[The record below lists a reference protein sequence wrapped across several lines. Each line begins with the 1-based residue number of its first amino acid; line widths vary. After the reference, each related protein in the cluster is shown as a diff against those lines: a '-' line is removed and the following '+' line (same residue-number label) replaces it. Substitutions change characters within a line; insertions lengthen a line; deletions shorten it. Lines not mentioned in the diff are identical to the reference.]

1 MERFDEVA
9 AGVRALRV
17 TLSKGNITLRVTQGS
32 AWSIDYDDA
41 RKGDALEVERDG
53 DTLRVRQRRGGDLDL
68 RLTAPPELENIDLR
82 VGAGRVEVE
91 GAHGHIHLDSGSG
104 AVALRGAGGAATL
117 KTGNGDVDVDGFD
130 GELTAASGNGR
141 VCVAGLGGQA
151 TLRTANGRVEVRD
164 SNGSVEAHNGNGD
177 VALAR
182 VGGKS
187 ELHTAHGAIVVESPR
202 DLATRATTA
211 MGAIRVVDGAVR
223 DLRLKSHVGEVRCSA
238 ALAAGRHE
246 LETSMG
252 AIVLELPANIAARV
266 DAQTAFGAVHSDFPL
281 VRVGRSGP
289 MGFGGVRMVG
299 SIGAADPAIDIS
311 LRSSKGSLTL
321 RSRSGAPPRPPI
333 VERPPTPPVQPRQ
346 PEQGTTLQ
354 VLEALARG
362 EITPAEAED
371 LLSQRV

>member
-141 VCVAGLGGQA
+141 VRVAGLGGQA

-164 SNGSVEAHNGNGD
+164 STGSVEAHNGNGD

-333 VERPPTPPVQPRQ
+333 VEQPPTPPVQPRQ

>member
-9 AGVRALRV
+9 AGVRELHV
-17 TLSKGNITLRVTQGS
+17 TLGKGNITLRVAQGNV
-32 AWSIDYDDA
+32 WSLNYDDA

-53 DTLRVRQRRGGDLDL
+53 DTLRVRQRPGGRRDV
-68 RLTAPPELENIDLR
+68 RLTAPLELENIHLR
-82 VGAGRVEVE
+82 AGSGRIEVE
-91 GAHGHIHLDSGSG
+91 GARGRIHLDSGNG
-104 AVALRGAGGAATL
+104 AVALRGASGAATL
-117 KTGNGDVDVDGFD
+117 TSGNGDIDVDGFD
-130 GELTAASGNGR
+130 GELAATSRNGR
-141 VCVAGLGGQA
+141 VRVAGLGGQA

-187 ELHTAHGAIVVESPR
+187 ELHTAYGAIVVESPR
-202 DLATRATTA
+202 DLATQATTK
-211 MGAIRVVDGAVR
+211 MGAIRIVDGAVR
-223 DLRLKSHVGEVRCSA
+223 DLRLKSHMGEVRCSA

-299 SIGAADPAIDIS
+299 SIGVADPAIDIS

-321 RSRSGAPPRPPI
+321 RGRSSAPLQPPI
-333 VERPPTPPVQPRQ
+333 VERPPAPPIQPRQ
-346 PEQGTTLQ
+346 PEQGATLQ
-354 VLEALARG
+354 LLEALARG

-371 LLSQRV
+371 RLSQRV

>member
-141 VCVAGLGGQA
+141 VRVAGLGGQA

-252 AIVLELPANIAARV
+252 AIVLELPTDIAARV

>member
-41 RKGDALEVERDG
+41 RKGDALEVERGG

-141 VCVAGLGGQA
+141 VRVAGLGGQA

-164 SNGSVEAHNGNGD
+164 STGSVEAHNGNGD

-333 VERPPTPPVQPRQ
+333 VEQPPTPPVQPRQ

>member
-141 VCVAGLGGQA
+141 VRVAGLGGQA

-164 SNGSVEAHNGNGD
+164 STGSVEAHNGNGD

>member
-9 AGVRALRV
+9 AGVRELRV
-17 TLSKGNITLRVTQGS
+17 TLGKGNITLRVAQGS
-32 AWSIDYDDA
+32 VWSIDYDDA

-53 DTLRVRQRRGGDLDL
+53 DTLRVRQRRGGRLDV
-68 RLTAPPELENIDLR
+68 RLTAPLELETIDLR
-82 VGAGRVEVE
+82 AGAGRVEVE
-91 GAHGHIHLDSGSG
+91 GARGHIHLDSGNG
-104 AVALRGAGGAATL
+104 AVALREAGGAATL

-141 VCVAGLGGQA
+141 VRVARLGGQA

-164 SNGSVEAHNGNGD
+164 SNGSVEAHSGNGD

-211 MGAIRVVDGAVR
+211 MGAIRVIDGAVR
-223 DLRLKSHVGEVRCSA
+223 DLRLKSHAGEVRCSA

-252 AIVLELPANIAARV
+252 AIMLELPADIAARV

-299 SIGAADPAIDIS
+299 SIGAADPTIDIS

-346 PEQGTTLQ
+346 PERGTTLQ

>member
-141 VCVAGLGGQA
+141 VRVAGLGGQA

-333 VERPPTPPVQPRQ
+333 VEQPPTPPVQPRQ